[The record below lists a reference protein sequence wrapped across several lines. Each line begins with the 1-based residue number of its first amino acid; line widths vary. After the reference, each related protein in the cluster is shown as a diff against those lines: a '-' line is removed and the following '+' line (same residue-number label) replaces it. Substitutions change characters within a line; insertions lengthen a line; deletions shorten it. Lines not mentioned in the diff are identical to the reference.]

1 MSINKKY
8 VVLQSIYWAVYAVA
22 FGFVTYYLQGNGI
35 AAGTVGLITAGAGI
49 LAAVVQPVLGKVTD
63 SGRASWKE
71 ILLVLAVAYVV
82 LNGLLIVIGSK
93 VVKAVLFGLFL
104 TAISCFI
111 PLANGASFYYER
123 HDEYVNFGF
132 ARGMG
137 SLCYGILA
145 YILGFVTVKTGTV
158 SVPAAGV
165 ISGLLLVGIILTM
178 PCRREAL
185 GSREENTGGNIIS
198 KYKGFFIVVVG
209 CTMALSF
216 HAIVGN
222 FMINI
227 MESAG
232 GNSSHMGTAIAISAV
247 LELPAMFLFSKIV
260 KKISVEKLL
269 IFAAVSF
276 LAKAIVFVF
285 ASTVL
290 MVYAAQLLQAVSFA
304 VIIPASVYY
313 AEVSM
318 KPEDKMKGQA
328 YMSLSMTVG
337 SVIGSLCG
345 GYLIQFLGVKA
356 ALICG
361 VVFAALGIILVA
373 IGIRKA
379 RTDSN

>member
-1 MSINKKY
+1 MSINNRY
-8 VVLQSIYWAVYAVA
+8 VILQSIYWAVYAVA

-35 AAGTVGLITAGAGI
+35 SAGTIGLITAGAGV
-49 LAAVVQPVLGKVTD
+49 LAAIIQPYLGKITD
-63 SGRASWKE
+63 SGKVSWKQ
-71 ILLVLAVAYVV
+71 ILLILAVLYTV
-82 LNGLLIVIGSK
+82 LNVILMVIDSEL
-93 VVKAVLFGLFL
+93 VKAVIFGFFL
-104 TAISCFI
+104 AGISCFI

-123 HDEYVNFGF
+123 HGEYVNFGF

-137 SLCYGILA
+137 SLCYGIMA
-145 YILGFVTVKTGTV
+145 YVLGFITVKAGV
-158 SVPAAGV
+158 ISVPAAGA
-165 ISGLLLVGIILTM
+165 ISSIILIVILLMM
-178 PCRREAL
+178 PCRKEAAAD
-185 GSREENTGGNIIS
+185 REERTGGSIVL

-222 FMINI
+222 YMINI
-227 MESAG
+227 MEYAG

-247 LELPAMFLFSKIV
+247 MELPAMFLFSKIV

-269 IFAAVSF
+269 VFSAVCFLLKAVVFLFAE
-276 LAKAIVFVF
+276 
-285 ASTVL
+285 TVL

-345 GYLIQFLGVKA
+345 GYLIQFLGIKA

-361 VVFAALGIILVA
+361 VLFALLGIVLVV
-373 IGIRKA
+373 IGIRK
-379 RTDSN
+379 R